1 MMPTL
6 DDIRRLLAAHEPA
19 LLPAE
24 QRTPAAVAMILRE
37 VKQGLE
43 MLFIERAAHEQDPW
57 SGNLAFPGGKIEAGD
72 ASLQQAAER
81 ETREEIGLD
90 LQGARYLGR
99 LSDVSGAT
107 LPVRVSC
114 FVYGVGETGPFS
126 LNGEVRDAFWVPLA
140 ELLNAE
146 RRAEATVHIDG
157 RAQGHPAIRLSPPG
171 KPLLWGLT
179 YRLVMQFL
187 ELVEGR

>member
-1 MMPTL
+1 MMTTL
-6 DDIRRLLAAHEPA
+6 DDILRILATHEPA

-24 QRTPAAVAMILRE
+24 QRTPAAVALILRE
-37 VKQGLE
+37 AKKGLE
-43 MLFIERAAHEQDPW
+43 MLFIERAAHERDPW
-57 SGNLAFPGGKIEAGD
+57 SGDLAFPGGKIEAND
-72 ASLQQAAER
+72 ATLRLAAER

-90 LQGARYLGR
+90 LRGARYLGR
-99 LSDVSGAT
+99 LSDVSGAS

-114 FVYGVGETGPFS
+114 FVYGIGETEPFDLS
-126 LNGEVRDAFWVPLA
+126 GEVRDAFWVPLA
-140 ELLNAE
+140 ELFNVE
-146 RRAEATVHIDG
+146 QRVEGSVSFGR

-187 ELVEGR
+187 DLIEGR

>member
-1 MMPTL
+1 MPTIE
-6 DDIRRLLAAHEPA
+6 DIRRILATHEPT
-19 LLPAE
+19 LLPAD
-24 QRTPAAVAMILRE
+24 QRNPAAVAMILRE
-37 VKQGLE
+37 ARSGLE
-43 MLFIERAAHEQDPW
+43 MLFIERATHELDPW

-81 ETREEIGLD
+81 ETQEEIGLD
-90 LQGARYLGR
+90 LRGASYLGR

-114 FVYGVGETGPFS
+114 FVYGVGETAPFS

-140 ELLNAE
+140 ELLNADQ
-146 RRAEATVHIDG
+146 RVTATVRIDG
-157 RAQGHPAIRLSPPG
+157 RDQGHPAIRLSSPG

-179 YRLVMQFL
+179 YRLVVQFL
-187 ELVEGR
+187 ELIEGR

>member
-1 MMPTL
+1 MMTTF
-6 DDIRRLLAAHEPA
+6 DEIRHILATHEPT

-37 VKQGLE
+37 AKSGIEV
-43 MLFIERAAHEQDPW
+43 LFIERATHELDPW
-57 SGNLAFPGGKIEAGD
+57 SGNLAFPGGKIEGGD

-81 ETREEIGLD
+81 ETQEEIGLD
-90 LQGARYLGR
+90 LRGARYLGR

-114 FVYGVGETGPFS
+114 FVYGVDESRPFS
-126 LNGEVRDAFWVPLA
+126 LNGEVRDAFWVQLT

-146 RRAEATVHIDG
+146 QRVEAAVRIDD
-157 RAQGHPAIRLSPPG
+157 RPQGHPAIRLSPPG

-179 YRLVMQFL
+179 YRLVIQFL
-187 ELVEGR
+187 DIIEGR

>member
-1 MMPTL
+1 
-6 DDIRRLLAAHEPA
+6 
-19 LLPAE
+19 
-24 QRTPAAVAMILRE
+24 MILRE
-37 VKQGLE
+37 AKSGLE

-57 SGNLAFPGGKIEAGD
+57 SGNLAFPGGKIEAAD
-72 ASLQQAAER
+72 ITLRQAAER
-81 ETREEIGLD
+81 ETWEEIGLD
-90 LQGARYLGR
+90 LRDARYLGR

-114 FVYGVGETGPFS
+114 FVYGVGETGPFN

-146 RRAEATVHIDG
+146 QRVTATVRIGG

-179 YRLVMQFL
+179 YRLVEQFL
-187 ELVEGR
+187 ELIEGR